1 MAYIEVHLLKKYVNN
16 KYSVKLQAA
25 VNTKKLL

>member
-1 MAYIEVHLLKKYVNN
+1 MAYIELQLLKKKYVN